1 MGLRWFFVL
10 CFVSY
15 TYDFG
20 IRVTPTKSKNS
31 KHEEFQDDHP
41 VQAKESQIKEFS
53 HKRKKSFY
61 IGTET
66 ALEDSKKK
74 NRKEFYCLKE
84 RRTND
89 FHTNIFV
96 EYILLFVG
104 YSSNSCE
111 GDNTNSTE
119 KYF

>member
-1 MGLRWFFVL
+1 MPPKY
-10 CFVSY
+10 VSLWDY
-15 TYDFG
+15 GGSLFYALLATLMTLEYG
-20 IRVTPTKSKNS
+20 WLQLN
-31 KHEEFQDDHP
+31 EEFQDDHP
-41 VQAKESQIKEFS
+41 VRAKKSQIKEFS

-61 IGTET
+61 SVGRQQ
-66 ALEDSKKK
+66 KKK
-74 NRKEFYCLKE
+74 TRKEFYCLKE